1 MTGWGPVASRD
12 PVGGDAPPGAQAPD
26 RWWSGDVG
34 LYTQALPIL
43 ALTAVGGAVA
53 GSVLAGM
60 EQVLRA
66 IPALIVV
73 APALISLRGT
83 INGSIGARLGSA
95 AHMGLLTGRG
105 RRAEIV
111 ENVLAGLTLSASMS
125 TVAALLGYAT
135 TWLVGRDPGD
145 PVGLVLVSVAAAL
158 TSGLL
163 LSGVTVA
170 TVVVAHRR
178 GLDPDNV
185 TSPILATVGDIV
197 TLAFLFLYATW
208 WTGVGA

>member
-1 MTGWGPVASRD
+1 MASRD
-12 PVGGDAPPGAQAPD
+12 PVGRDPPSGAETRGRGWA
-26 RWWSGDVG
+26 GDVG

-60 EQVLRA
+60 EAVLRA

-95 AHMGLLTGRG
+95 AHMGLLSGDQ
-105 RRAEIV
+105 RRDEIL
-111 ENVLAGLTLSASMS
+111 ENVLAGLTLSATMS
-125 TVAALLGYAT
+125 TVAAAFGYVT
-135 TWLVGRDPGD
+135 TWMVGHDPGD
-145 PVGLVLVSVAAAL
+145 PVGLVVVSVAAAL

-170 TVVVAHRR
+170 TVLVAHRR

-208 WTGVGA
+208 WTGVAG

>member
-1 MTGWGPVASRD
+1 M
-12 PVGGDAPPGAQAPD
+12 GGDAPTGAQAPD
-26 RWWSGDVG
+26 RGWPGDVG

-43 ALTAVGGAVA
+43 ALTAIGGAVA

-60 EQVLRA
+60 EPVLRA

-95 AHMGLLTGRG
+95 AHMGLLSGDS
-105 RRAEIV
+105 RREEIT
-111 ENVLAGLTLSASMS
+111 ENVLAGLTLSATMS
-125 TVAALLGYAT
+125 TVAAALGYAT
-135 TWLVGRDPGD
+135 TWLLGHAPGD
-145 PVGLVLVSVAAAL
+145 PVGLVVVSVAAAL
-158 TSGLL
+158 TSGVL

-170 TVVVAHRR
+170 TVLLAHRR

-197 TLAFLFLYATW
+197 TLAFLFFYATW

>member
-1 MTGWGPVASRD
+1 MASRD
-12 PVGGDAPPGAQAPD
+12 LLGGDAPPGAEAPD
-26 RWWSGDVG
+26 RWPADLA

-43 ALTAVGGAVA
+43 LLTALGGAIA

-60 EQVLRA
+60 EAVLRA

-83 INGSIGARLGSA
+83 INGALGARLGSA
-95 AHMGLLTGRG
+95 AHMGLLGGDRW
-105 RRAEIV
+105 RDEIV
-111 ENVLAGLTLSASMS
+111 ENVAAGLTLSAAMS
-125 TVAALLGYAT
+125 AVAAGLGYLT
-135 TWLVGRDPGD
+135 TFALGLDPGD
-145 PVGLVLVSVAAAL
+145 PVGLLVVSVAAGL

-163 LSGVTVA
+163 LAGVTVA
-170 TVVVAHRR
+170 TVLVAHRR

-197 TLAFLFLYATW
+197 TLALLFAFATV
-208 WTGVGA
+208 WTGGTA